1 MNCLIRYT
9 GCSALCTLEAST
21 WLQLRGQDTMAS
33 SSVLCGGLFAV
44 ERGFRDGLL
53 SVEKVGGWTHG
64 DAKPTNISGSAV
76 PFRSGRADLGPF
88 RAVPFCRVPRG
99 VGVGLYL
106 DMRLS
111 NISVHVWHL
120 PLLWP
125 FVRHFSFVRHL
136 LIVRHLV

>member
-1 MNCLIRYT
+1 M
-9 GCSALCTLEAST
+9 
-21 WLQLRGQDTMAS
+21 
-33 SSVLCGGLFAV
+33 
-44 ERGFRDGLL
+44 
-53 SVEKVGGWTHG
+53 KVDVQGR
-64 DAKPTNISGSAV
+64 
-76 PFRSGRADLGPF
+76 PFRSVPGARISVRSGPF
-88 RAVPFCRVPRG
+88 RSAAFPRG